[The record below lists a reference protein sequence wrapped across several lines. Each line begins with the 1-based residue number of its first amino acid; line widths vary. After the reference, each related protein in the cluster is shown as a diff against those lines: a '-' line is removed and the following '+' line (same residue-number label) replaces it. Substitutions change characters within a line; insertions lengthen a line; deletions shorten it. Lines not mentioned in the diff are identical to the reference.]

1 MYKNWTDAQREQ
13 TSEPLLVKLLK
24 KQVLVSPP
32 PPKYISRHNWHKKFA
47 QFQANLNN

>member
-24 KQVLVSPP
+24 KQVLVPP
-32 PPKYISRHNWHKKFA
+32 PPQIH
-47 QFQANLNN
+47 FQAQLAQKICPIPGEP

>member
-24 KQVLVSPP
+24 KQVLVSP
-32 PPKYISRHNWHKKFA
+32 KYISRHNWHKKFA

>member
-24 KQVLVSPP
+24 KQVLVPP
-32 PPKYISRHNWHKKFA
+32 PQIH
-47 QFQANLNN
+47 FQAQLALQFPTKIV

>member
-32 PPKYISRHNWHKKFA
+32 QIH
-47 QFQANLNN
+47 FQAQLAQKICPIPGEP